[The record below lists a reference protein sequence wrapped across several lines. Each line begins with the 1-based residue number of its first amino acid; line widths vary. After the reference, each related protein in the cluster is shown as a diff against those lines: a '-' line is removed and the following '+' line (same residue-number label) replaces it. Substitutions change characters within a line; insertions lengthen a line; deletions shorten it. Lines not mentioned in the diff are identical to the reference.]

1 MSHIYDFFDK
11 RLDNSR
17 LVKAEDPVRKRE
29 MRSFAIAAVFF
40 FALLMGYS
48 WQHFSSIEY
57 GYRIE
62 TEKAQLQHLQEENHQ
77 LGLTEAQLKQSERI
91 DRLAHQIGMQSPQPG
106 QIVTPGA
113 MDSNAGT
120 PVVAAMTVPVVPAVQ
135 LRRKI
140 FSCCFTGCFPLFA
153 GFSTRSAARNLALID
168 EYRPPRRPIRTRA
181 LR

>member
-1 MSHIYDFFDK
+1 MAAAGVVIDRLREKGQWSADAVMEHNRWLFAAQQRARRGPTPEVFFDK

-17 LVKAEDPVRKRE
+17 LVKAEDPVRKRD
-29 MRSFAIAAVFF
+29 MRSFAVAAVFF
-40 FALLMGYS
+40 FALLMVYS

-77 LGLTEAQLKQSERI
+77 LGLTEAQLKRSERI

-120 PVVAAMTVPVVPAVQ
+120 PVLAAMSIPVVPANQ
-135 LRRKI
+135 
-140 FSCCFTGCFPLFA
+140 
-153 GFSTRSAARNLALID
+153 
-168 EYRPPRRPIRTRA
+168 
-181 LR
+181 

>member
-1 MSHIYDFFDK
+1 MAAAGVVIDRLREKGQWSADAVMEHNRWLFAAQQRARRGPTPEVFFDK

-120 PVVAAMTVPVVPAVQ
+120 PVLAAMTVPVVPANQ
-135 LRRKI
+135 
-140 FSCCFTGCFPLFA
+140 
-153 GFSTRSAARNLALID
+153 
-168 EYRPPRRPIRTRA
+168 
-181 LR
+181 

>member
-1 MSHIYDFFDK
+1 MAAAGVVIDRLREKGQWSADAVMEHNRWLFAAQQRARRGPTPEVFFDK

-29 MRSFAIAAVFF
+29 MRSFAVAAVFF

-62 TEKAQLQHLQEENHQ
+62 TEKVQLQHLQEENHQ
-77 LGLTEAQLKQSERI
+77 LGLTEAQLKRSERI

-120 PVVAAMTVPVVPAVQ
+120 PVLAAMTVPVVPANQ
-135 LRRKI
+135 
-140 FSCCFTGCFPLFA
+140 
-153 GFSTRSAARNLALID
+153 
-168 EYRPPRRPIRTRA
+168 
-181 LR
+181 